1 MERPRAAVSA
11 GQFSRLSAGAGGDGE
26 EDESNGE
33 ADDEDGSE
41 VDEDDADE
49 ELNPAIDPNPA
60 IIPFPPEDD
69 PVPLPDPGT
78 FFLKF
83 IFP

>member
-1 MERPRAAVSA
+1 MERPKAAVSA
-11 GQFSRLSAGAGGDGE
+11 GQFSRLSAGGGGDGEE

-33 ADDEDGSE
+33 ADDDEVWSE

-60 IIPFPPEDD
+60 IFPCPAEDD
-69 PVPLPDPGT
+69 PLPVPGT

-83 IFP
+83 ILP

>member
-1 MERPRAAVSA
+1 M
-11 GQFSRLSAGAGGDGE
+11 
-26 EDESNGE
+26 SNVE
-33 ADDEDGSE
+33 VDDDDDGSE

-60 IIPFPPEDD
+60 IFPCPAEDD
-69 PVPLPDPGT
+69 LLPVPGT

-83 IFP
+83 ILP

>member
-1 MERPRAAVSA
+1 VSNV
-11 GQFSRLSAGAGGDGE
+11 E
-26 EDESNGE
+26 V
-33 ADDEDGSE
+33 DDDDDGSE

-60 IIPFPPEDD
+60 IFPCPAEDD
-69 PVPLPDPGT
+69 LLPVPGT

-83 IFP
+83 ILP